1 MRAERALVAVA
12 AAALASP
19 VTEAVAHRLDRSPN
33 LCPFLAVTGVP
44 CPSCGATRAALHLL
58 SGDLPSALAMN
69 AGATLFALAVGLG
82 ALVGAWTVASFF
94 GVAKPENPVADSSAM
109 TNATPVRRILV
120 TA

>member
-19 VTEAVAHRLDRSPN
+19 VSEAVAQRLDGSPN
-33 LCPFLAVTGVP
+33 LCPLLAVTGTP

-58 SGDLPSALAMN
+58 SGDLPAALSMN
-69 AGATLFALAVGLG
+69 PGATLFVLAVGLG
-82 ALVGAWTVASFF
+82 ALVGAWTVAGFF
-94 GVAKPENPVADSSAM
+94 GVAKPENTVADSSAM
-109 TNATPVRRILV
+109 TTANPVRRILV